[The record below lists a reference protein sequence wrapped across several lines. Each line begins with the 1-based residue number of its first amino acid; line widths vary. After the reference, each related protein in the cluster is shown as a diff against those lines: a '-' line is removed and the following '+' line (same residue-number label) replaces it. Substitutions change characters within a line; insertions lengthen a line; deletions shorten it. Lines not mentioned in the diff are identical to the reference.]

1 MSHTTNG
8 KSLRVVF
15 PQWQACGVDY
25 AAEFTGDLQRE
36 SVRHGYEVGP
46 TILNA
51 IFPGEADET
60 VVVPVVGYDTGVDR
74 GIESRSAV
82 LENLR
87 AATARIAEQDP
98 DRITTFG
105 GDCSVAVPS
114 VAHLAAKYDD
124 DLAIIW
130 LDSHPDCST
139 PGGNYQGYHDMAL
152 AHLTGHGDEEFL
164 KELPQTIS
172 PERVLLAGTHSW
184 NDDEYENV
192 QEWGIKLLSPD
203 ELRSSL
209 EAVVEWLK
217 ATGCSKFVL
226 HVDFDSIDSAEYH
239 LGMGAESGGL
249 TKNQV
254 QAIISAVSTQ
264 QDIELVGFNL
274 AEFIPRQVLAIQEVI
289 KDVPLL

>member
-1 MSHTTNG
+1 MSENTNG
-8 KSLRVVF
+8 KSLRVIF

-25 AAEFTGDLQRE
+25 AAEFTGDLQRQ
-36 SVRHGYEVGP
+36 SVRHGYEVAP
-46 TILNA
+46 NILNTV
-51 IFPGEADET
+51 FPGEADET
-60 VVVPVVGYDTGVDR
+60 VIVPVVDYDTVVEE

-87 AATARIAEQDP
+87 AATSLIAKQDP
-98 DRITTFG
+98 ERITTFG

-114 VAHLAAKYDD
+114 VAHLAAKYDN
-124 DLAIIW
+124 DLAIVW

-184 NDDEYENV
+184 NEDEFENV
-192 QEWGIKLLSPD
+192 QEWGIKRLSPD
-203 ELRSSL
+203 ELRSSPEL
-209 EAVVEWLK
+209 VIEWLK
-217 ATGCSKFVL
+217 ATGCTKFVL
-226 HVDFDSIDSAEYH
+226 HVDVDSVDSAEYH
-239 LGMGAESGGL
+239 LGMGAEPGGL
-249 TKNQV
+249 TRNQV
-254 QAIISAVSTQ
+254 QKIISAVSTQ
-264 QDIELVGFNL
+264 KDVELVGFSL
-274 AEFIPRQVLAIQEVI
+274 AEFIPRQVLAIQELV